1 MPGTPAVSITDYDA
15 VVSDIYDA
23 ALSPAHWEVALT
35 HLVNRFGGD
44 RWDNAMLLW
53 ERIDP
58 PAGRFVGW
66 SGVHDMARQ
75 AYVHGFAGNNEWSV
89 RGHDMPVG
97 TVVHSDRLVRREDFR
112 TGAFFRE
119 YLSRFELEVG
129 VLALLDRHGADHLC
143 LCLPGPDNGAPDLL
157 ETATRLLLPH
167 LQRAVRIARRL
178 GEAELGAASAKAA
191 LDVAPSAILMCDAQ
205 LRLTYVNRQGEALLR
220 EGHLAV
226 TNGRL
231 RLADRK
237 QVQRLRALA
246 EPGNAGRTIALTLD
260 TPGLPSVAAVAV
272 RVDAGQGAQV
282 NPEFGAPNLMI
293 VAGRNH
299 KASFA
304 HVDHL
309 RDWFGLT
316 PAEARLAATLAEGGS
331 LEDFAATRGVS
342 MNAARFL
349 LKGVFAKTGTN
360 RQPLLVARLQ
370 ATPLQWHIGATTPDL
385 PSPVPPTGRTA

>member
-1 MPGTPAVSITDYDA
+1 MPRPPAVSLTDYDA

-35 HLVNRFGGD
+35 HLVSRFGPD

-53 ERIDP
+53 ERIVP

-89 RGHDMPVG
+89 RGHEMPVG
-97 TVVHSDRLVRREDFR
+97 TVVHSDRLVGRAEFR
-112 TGAFFRE
+112 QGEFFRQ

-129 VLALLDRHGADHLC
+129 VLALLDRHGTDHLC
-143 LCLPGPDNGAPDLL
+143 LCLPGPDNVMPTLL
-157 ETATRLLLPH
+157 EEATRLLLPH
-167 LQRAVRIARRL
+167 IQRAVRIARRL

-191 LDVAPSAILMCDAQ
+191 LDAAPSAILMCDAQ

-226 TNGRL
+226 ANGRL

-237 QVQRLRALA
+237 QAQRLRVLS
-246 EPGNAGRTIALTLD
+246 EPGSPERTIALTLD

-282 NPEFGAPNLMI
+282 NPEFGAPSLMI

-309 RDWFGLT
+309 RDWFSLT

-360 RQPLLVARLQ
+360 RQPQLVATLQ

-385 PSPVPPTGRTA
+385 PSPVQPAGRTS

>member
-1 MPGTPAVSITDYDA
+1 MPARVAISLADYDA

-35 HLVNRFGGD
+35 NLVSRFGRD
-44 RWDNAMLLW
+44 RWDIAMLLW
-53 ERIDP
+53 ERVSP

-75 AYVHGFAGNNEWSV
+75 GYVHGFAGNNAWSV
-89 RGHDMPVG
+89 RGHDLAVG
-97 TVVHSDRLVRREDFR
+97 SVVHSDLLIERDI
-112 TGAFFRE
+112 FRE
-119 YLSRFELEVG
+119 SNFYRQFLSAFELEVG

-157 ETATRLLLPH
+157 EAATRMLLPH
-167 LQRAVRIARRL
+167 IQRAVRIGRRL
-178 GEAELGAASAKAA
+178 GEAELSAASAKIA
-191 LDVAPSAILMCDAQ
+191 LDAAPSAILMCDSD
-205 LRLTYVNRQGEALLR
+205 LRLTYANRQGEALLR
-220 EGHLAV
+220 EGHLTIA
-226 TNGRL
+226 NGRL
-231 RLADRK
+231 VFGDRK
-237 QVQRLRALA
+237 QATRLRALA
-246 EPGNAGRTIALTLD
+246 DPGSPHRTAAVTLD
-260 TPGLPSVAAVAV
+260 KPGLASIAAIAV
-272 RVDAGQGAQV
+272 RVDTGPVAQV
-282 NPEFGAPNLMI
+282 NPEFGAPSLMI

-331 LEDFAATRGVS
+331 LDDFAATRGIT

-349 LKGVFAKTGTN
+349 LKGIFAKTETS
-360 RQPLLVARLQ
+360 RQAQLVARLQ

-385 PSPVPPTGRTA
+385 PNPVDSLIAV